1 MLKKVLFPPLHQMS
15 DYDSEA
21 DTDEYEP
28 PEPTWRWLEA
38 DEFMET
44 EYMQDE
50 ADEFPQASWQP
61 YTTVMADKDRIR
73 EQRMIMVFTF
83 VITFCAIVLG
93 LQSALTCTCNLNF

>member
-1 MLKKVLFPPLHQMS
+1 MS

-28 PEPTWRWLEA
+28 PEPTWRWLEG

-50 ADEFPQASWQP
+50 FCRMRQTSSLMPHGSR
-61 YTTVMADKDRIR
+61 T
-73 EQRMIMVFTF
+73 QR
-83 VITFCAIVLG
+83 
-93 LQSALTCTCNLNF
+93 